1 MDVRFI
7 LYLIYFVFYCDC
19 QFPLNQGFTDQFG
32 SDPRRLR
39 VLTEATNQR
48 ILSQFQNQPNVP
60 TLDSLMNGLFPNAEN
75 SVVGNSPSFG
85 INIKTELDRLGIRN
99 TDLIT
104 NPSVS
109 AATRGNLGNFGI
121 TDLFSRHSSQLKSSI
136 NNQNQQTGSDIQRG
150 RKSLVQ
156 DNQQQDIP
164 FFSTVINQPRRMN
177 TTNDGPTQK
186 NKPILAPTNHQPFGD
201 LSALNVPSSNNNQ
214 DASTDNMLSEAALL
228 QMGTDELAALGK
240 HGISLNSIVDTNSD
254 FFGKQSTPNS
264 STEEQLITALLD
276 RLIELKDQRAR
287 RHQLNTMRQPSL
299 DDSMLHRP
307 EFHDNRGPHQQA
319 NTMRQPSLDN
329 SMLHRPQFHDN
340 RGVQQQANTMRQT
353 SLDNSM
359 LHRPEFHDNRGA
371 QQQANTMRQPSLD
384 NSLLNRPE
392 LINNFGRNQ
401 QATAMRQ
408 TNLDNSMVH
417 RPASRFQ
424 DVNSNQNTKNIGDAE
439 LARTFSNSQSTG
451 NTWDQKSDANPGNT
465 HVQNLPYL
473 SCQYRG
479 CNAGQYCITM
489 AISELFADFCSSN
502 TLELC
507 KCSPG
512 KLNVL
517 R

>member
-7 LYLIYFVFYCDC
+7 LYLLYFVFYCDC

-85 INIKTELDRLGIRN
+85 IDIKTELDRLGIRN

-156 DNQQQDIP
+156 GNQQQDIP

-254 FFGKQSTPNS
+254 FFGKQSTPKS

-287 RHQLNTMRQPSL
+287 RHQVNTMRQPSL

-307 EFHDNRGPHQQA
+307 EFHDNRGP
-319 NTMRQPSLDN
+319 
-329 SMLHRPQFHDN
+329 
-340 RGVQQQANTMRQT
+340 QQQANTMRRP

-371 QQQANTMRQPSLD
+371 QQQANTIRQPSLD

-392 LINNFGRNQ
+392 LIDNFGRNQ
-401 QATAMRQ
+401 QATSMRQ

-424 DVNSNQNTKNIGDAE
+424 DVISNQNTKNIGDAE

-451 NTWDQKSDANPGNT
+451 NTWDQKNDANPGNT

-512 KLNVL
+512 KLNVFQ
-517 R
+517 